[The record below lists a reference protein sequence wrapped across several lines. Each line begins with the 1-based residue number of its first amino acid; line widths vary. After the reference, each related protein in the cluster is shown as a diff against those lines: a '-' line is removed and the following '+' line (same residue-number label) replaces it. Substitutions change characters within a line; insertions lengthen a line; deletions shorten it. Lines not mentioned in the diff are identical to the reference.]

1 MTNPFKGGNLGNN
14 AGARHGNNKDA
25 QQDNSDNIQLDG
37 ADTSDEQVDNVQLNA
52 AESAETEK
60 SDMEGAVE
68 EQTAPTELDKVKAD
82 FEQLNNQYLRLAAD
96 FENYRKRQEQERE
109 NLIRY
114 GAVDTLKKLLEV
126 LDNFDRGKAA
136 LENVEDC
143 KVMKDNFDLLH
154 KQVMDVL
161 AKLGLEVIEAEGKEF
176 DPNFHEAVM
185 QTPTSEHPEHTVIK
199 ELQKGYKLG
208 DKVLRPSLVNVAVA
222 E

>member
-1 MTNPFKGGNLGNN
+1 MTNPFKGGGF
-14 AGARHGNNKDA
+14 GKNKDTLSEENEKNMDA
-25 QQDNSDNIQLDG
+25 AHSDVNEDINSG
-37 ADTSDEQVDNVQLNA
+37 EKADTCTDEASVDNPENQEAKDEAEA
-52 AESAETEK
+52 A
-60 SDMEGAVE
+60 V
-68 EQTAPTELDKVKAD
+68 PTELDKVKAD

-143 KVMKDNFDLLH
+143 KVVKDNFDLLH

-161 AKLGLEVIEAEGKEF
+161 AKLGLEVIESEGKEF